1 MVLYVEACESGSMM
15 KPLPVDINGECF
27 FKPSL
32 FLLCVNNTIHI
43 LRVSSLFVSQSML
56 PPLPTLMSPHMP
68 VTMMKPETPT
78 WETGTVS
85 TGWKTLMWLVHT
97 SDRELCLGPDLRRIE
112 EKSIYSA
119 WAAVWSLIAEHLT
132 TLNTDRQKES
142 GVTQTRR
149 WEGVSND
156 VCVCFFRRIWAKRL
170 WPNSSRS

>member
-1 MVLYVEACESGSMM
+1 MLRPVNLALWWNLCQLILMVSVSLT
-15 KPLPVDINGECF
+15 
-27 FKPSL
+27 PSL

-43 LRVSSLFVSQSML
+43 IRVSSLFVSQSML

-132 TLNTDRQKES
+132 TLNTDIQKES
-142 GVTQTRR
+142 GFTQTKR